1 MASRILIKGKI
12 TMSLLIFSVSAVINS
27 FMIFSTFPTI
37 IRVIRPSPSGRIVI
51 GDSLVPEVLKRFKDV
66 VNEVRSC
73 KEAS

>member
-1 MASRILIKGKI
+1 
-12 TMSLLIFSVSAVINS
+12 MSLLIFSVSAVINS

-66 VNEVRSC
+66 VNEVRYC
-73 KEAS
+73 KEASLDGP

>member
-1 MASRILIKGKI
+1 
-12 TMSLLIFSVSAVINS
+12 MSLLIFSVSAVINS